1 MKPLASVLLFTLPPA
16 VREAVFV
23 TILPPPL
30 VLDPAAQVLQGGR
43 HLEDTRDQAS
53 VYGLNGVNGVDPPYI
68 SVLSASEVASESVT
82 AQKHSILCVL
92 MQARIDK

>member
-1 MKPLASVLLFTLPPA
+1 
-16 VREAVFV
+16 
-23 TILPPPL
+23 
-30 VLDPAAQVLQGGR
+30 
-43 HLEDTRDQAS
+43 
-53 VYGLNGVNGVDPPYI
+53 VNGVDPPYI